1 MRRFSWTSS
10 ALLALLAFGLA
21 ACDSSDPGLTDAP
34 VGPPDPGTFSA
45 AVATP
50 DGALQI
56 AGTAQASASA
66 DAFLGTFESYPIAT
80 EDETTYTFSVFQLA
94 AASGEELILGY
105 ISDGDALA
113 SGTYNV
119 EFGRNLT
126 PPYDFVGVFDGDALA
141 GRGGSALVARG
152 GSVELTVE
160 DGLIGGTFSLDL
172 GDGTSVSGQFATPTL

>member
-10 ALLALLAFGLA
+10 ALLVLLAFGLA
-21 ACDSSDPGLTDAP
+21 ACDSGDPGPIDAP
-34 VGPPDPGTFSA
+34 TGLPASGSFSA
-45 AVATP
+45 AVTTS
-50 DGALQI
+50 DGDLQI

-66 DAFLGTFESYPIAT
+66 DAFLGTFERYPIAT

-94 AASGEELILGY
+94 AESGEELVLGY
-105 ISDGDALA
+105 ISDRDALA
-113 SGTYNV
+113 SGSYNV

-126 PPYDFVGVFDGDALA
+126 PPYDFVGVYDGDALA
-141 GRGGSALVARG
+141 GRGGSALVARS

-172 GDGTSVSGQFATPTL
+172 GNGTSVSGQFSAPAE